1 MNEITVDSLIE
12 IENSSLLETRE
23 LWWNIDTGIGK
34 IIFYLLALVAVVF
47 FVYGYYQKIKHIFKG
62 KQIAENRF
70 NSFKDRFLSVFNF
83 AFLHKKIKEKKVP

>member
-47 FVYGYYQKIKHIFKG
+47 FVYGYY
-62 KQIAENRF
+62 
-70 NSFKDRFLSVFNF
+70 
-83 AFLHKKIKEKKVP
+83 